1 MCQKQP
7 AKYLLKTLRMTVIL
21 ITPNV
26 ESGKN
31 QRDYM
36 DNGMRIP
43 PRMFYL
49 KRNNIK
55 VDTIEHIV

>member
-1 MCQKQP
+1 
-7 AKYLLKTLRMTVIL
+7 MTVIL

-43 PRMFYL
+43 PRKFYL